1 MRNGSVAHIT
11 HRGGGFAAG
20 MIEGSMAVCCWHHG
34 ETEAGAGY
42 DLLSQMQE
50 PAAGAGRE
58 ICPACKGDG
67 ICPGGTSCRDRC
79 GAMDAN
85 HICPKCRGA
94 GVLPATAYG
103 SGAVTGVGLRG
114 W

>member
-1 MRNGSVAHIT
+1 MKMKRRTKFNVRPVEERWLMRNGSVAHIT

-50 PAAGAGRE
+50 PAAGAGGE
-58 ICPACKGDG
+58 ICPA
-67 ICPGGTSCRDRC
+67 
-79 GAMDAN
+79 
-85 HICPKCRGA
+85 
-94 GVLPATAYG
+94 
-103 SGAVTGVGLRG
+103 
-114 W
+114 

>member
-50 PAAGAGRE
+50 PAAGAGRRGGGE
-58 ICPACKGDG
+58 HTPEGEGQGFSGGAAATDAAPNNKPS
-67 ICPGGTSCRDRC
+67 PGGE
-79 GAMDAN
+79 
-85 HICPKCRGA
+85 K
-94 GVLPATAYG
+94 
-103 SGAVTGVGLRG
+103 
-114 W
+114 